1 MQHQD
6 RPAVSTE
13 SCERKPRELASA
25 KQRMPLA
32 ELLSDGIP
40 VLMEGAVVERVRR
53 GSPDLLD
60 TLLMNAP
67 LIYREAGR
75 TLLHQIYRE
84 YMDIGRLNDLPL
96 LNLTPTW
103 RANPD
108 RLAASAFA
116 GRDINRDAVR
126 FLQQI
131 RDGCGDYGAKIYIG
145 GLMGCRGDAYKP
157 QEALPMELAR
167 AFHSVQ
173 AGALANAGADY
184 LMAATMPEIH
194 EALGMAEALASTGC
208 PYLVSFILR
217 SSGCLLDGTPI
228 NEAMARIDDQVVPRP
243 LGYLVNCVHSSALDT
258 ALCSPAGQRAL
269 ATGRLLGLQANT
281 SSKSPEELDGSY
293 VLEGEAPEDFAAGM
307 CALRD
312 RFGLRV
318 LGGCCGTDSSHIAAL
333 AESLA
338 NSRPD
343 SLILPRFLQD

>member
-6 RPAVSTE
+6 CPAVSTE
-13 SCERKPRELASA
+13 SCARKHRELASA

-53 GSPDLLD
+53 GAPELLD

-67 LIYREAGR
+67 LIYSEAGR
-75 TLLHQIYRE
+75 ALLHQIYRE
-84 YMDIGRLNDLPL
+84 YMDIGRLYDLPVL
-96 LNLTPTW
+96 TLTPTW
-103 RANPD
+103 RANPE

-116 GRDINRDAVR
+116 GRDINGDAVR

-131 RDGCGDYGAKIYIG
+131 RDACGDYGAKIYIG

-157 QEALPMELAR
+157 QEALPLAAAQ

-173 AGALANAGADY
+173 AGALANAGADF
-184 LMAATMPEIH
+184 LMASTMPEIH
-194 EALGMAEALASTGC
+194 ETLGMAKALASTGC
-208 PYLVSFILR
+208 PYLVSFIVR
-217 SSGCLLDGTPI
+217 PTGSLLDGTPI
-228 NEAMARIDDQVVPRP
+228 NEAMAHIDDQVVPRP
-243 LGYLVNCVHSSALDT
+243 LGYLVNCVHSSTLDT
-258 ALCSPAGQRAL
+258 ALCAPAGQRAL
-269 ATGRLLGLQANT
+269 DTGRLMGIQANT
-281 SSKSPEELDGSY
+281 SSKSPEELDGSDE
-293 VLEGEAPEDFAAGM
+293 LAGEAPEDFAAGM

-333 AESLA
+333 AEGLA
-338 NSRPD
+338 HSHSEP
-343 SLILPRFLQD
+343 LKQPRLL